1 MQYIQDISIVCISI
15 LFEAFPFIMLG
26 VVVSSIIHEF
36 VPDDFI
42 PKIMPKNPFLGA
54 LVGVIMGLF
63 IPVCDCA
70 VIPISRRLMK
80 KGIPLN
86 VGITFMLA
94 SPIINPIVIFATIYS
109 FGTIIPKMVIYRSI
123 LGVIIAIII
132 GLIISVIHKKDEV
145 FLIEESSNNS
155 HSSACNCG
163 CHHEHKK
170 KKLFERILNVVKH
183 SKVEFFEI
191 IKYLIIGSLI
201 ASSAQVLI
209 PKEILNSFSGEGVIQ
224 IFILMIFAYLIS
236 LCSTSDSF
244 VAKAF
249 ANQFSNNSILAF
261 LLLGPMIDVKNTIVL
276 LGNYNKKF
284 VIKLIGLIFL
294 FVFAFALIVNI

>member
-145 FLIEESSNNS
+145 FLIGESTNNS

>member
-1 MQYIQDISIVCISI
+1 MQYIQDISIVFISI

-54 LVGVIMGLF
+54 LVGVVMGLF

-109 FGTIIPKMVIYRSI
+109 FGTIIPEMVIYRSI
-123 LGVIIAIII
+123 IGVIIAIII
-132 GLIISVIHKKDEV
+132 GLIISIIHKKDEV
-145 FLIEESSNNS
+145 FLIEESSKHS
-155 HSSACNCG
+155 HSCACG

-170 KKLFERILNVVKH
+170 KKLSERILNVVKH

-261 LLLGPMIDVKNTIVL
+261 LLLGPMIDIKNTIVL

-284 VIKLIGLIFL
+284 VIKLIGLIFV

>member
-1 MQYIQDISIVCISI
+1 MQYIQDISIVFISI

-54 LVGVIMGLF
+54 LVGVVMGLF

-109 FGTIIPKMVIYRSI
+109 FGTIIPEMVIYRSI
-123 LGVIIAIII
+123 IGVIIAIII
-132 GLIISVIHKKDEV
+132 GLIISIIHKKDEV
-145 FLIEESSNNS
+145 FLIEESSKHS
-155 HSSACNCG
+155 HSCACG

-170 KKLFERILNVVKH
+170 KKLSERLLNVVKH

-261 LLLGPMIDVKNTIVL
+261 LLLGPMIDIKNTIVL

-284 VIKLIGLIFL
+284 VIKLIGLIFV